1 MSAMEIV
8 WTVIGVLFVAAVIAF
23 AVWMRR
29 LDRDNFDQGT
39 GDTMTDEQRRINQIG
54 IGLSGG
60 SGAQLGG
67 H

>member
-1 MSAMEIV
+1 MSTMDIV
-8 WTVIGVLFVAAVIAF
+8 WTVVGVVFVAALIAF

-29 LDRDNFDQGT
+29 LDRDNFDQGS
-39 GDTMTDEQRRINQIG
+39 DTMTDEQRRINQIG

-60 SGAQLGG
+60 SGGQLGG